1 VGRRYTFG
9 DDDVA
14 VRRMG
19 LVARVF
25 EATSRALLGRA
36 AAALGEPPGRA
47 VDLGCG
53 PGHTTRLIAEVVRPR
68 RVVGL
73 DVSDRYVSVARAA
86 TEDPAV
92 GYARHDAT
100 AVPFPGGR
108 ADLIHARLLLAHL
121 PDPPGLVAAWRG
133 QLRPGGVLV
142 VDEVERIGAPPGVL
156 RAYEDLVTALVA
168 AEGGPMA
175 AGPLLAPLGGT
186 CVPVPVDGAV
196 AARIF
201 ALNLAAWGDDAVAR
215 ELASSGEVAGIAA
228 GLDALAAGP
237 PGGPT
242 VDWVLRQL
250 VLPETG

>member
-1 VGRRYTFG
+1 MGRRYTFG

-19 LVARVF
+19 LVAGVF
-25 EATSRALLGRA
+25 EPTSRALLGRA
-36 AAALGEPPGRA
+36 AAALGGRPRRA

-68 RVVGL
+68 RLVGL
-73 DVSDRYVSVARAA
+73 DASDRYLAAARAA
-86 TEDPAV
+86 TEDPLV

-100 AVPFPGGR
+100 AVPFPGGP

-156 RAYEDLVTALVA
+156 RTYEDLVTALVA

-186 CVPVPVDGAV
+186 CVPMPVDGAV

-215 ELASSGEVAGIAA
+215 GLATPGEVAGIAA
-228 GLDALAAGP
+228 GLDTVAAGP
-237 PGGPT
+237 AGGPT

-250 VLPETG
+250 VLPATG